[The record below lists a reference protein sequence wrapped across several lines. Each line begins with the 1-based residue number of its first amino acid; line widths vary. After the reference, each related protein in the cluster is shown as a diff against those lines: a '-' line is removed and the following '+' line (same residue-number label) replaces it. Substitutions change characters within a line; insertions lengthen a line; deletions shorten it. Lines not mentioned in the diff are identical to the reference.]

1 MTSSDSLR
9 PLRAGIAGYGL
20 AGRTFH
26 SRLLKGCGFDVQAI
40 LTNNEARIEQARND
54 FPEAKVL
61 STIESLVQLDLDLI
75 VVASANSVHAT
86 HAIAALRAGI
96 PVVIDKPMG
105 RTLVETESI
114 LDASAECGV
123 PFTVFFNRRWD
134 SDSLTIKRVLG
145 EGLIGE
151 VHRMDSRFE
160 RYRPALTPGSWREL
174 SSVQDG
180 GGLLLDLQTHLLS
193 VALDLFGPAQL
204 AHSSVKR
211 IRGAAD
217 DDVVLAILHSSG
229 VDSYLSA
236 SAVAGSP
243 GPRVRILGSKGALVI
258 SELDPQ
264 EALLREGIIPQNGKW
279 QVPTK
284 SRAYVHR
291 GDEVI
296 EIDSEN
302 GNYPD
307 YYNLV
312 SGALRGT
319 NPWPVS
325 EIDALAVAGL
335 IDEAREKSI
344 R

>member
-1 MTSSDSLR
+1 MTASTR
-9 PLRAGIAGYGL
+9 PLRVGIAGFGL
-20 AGRTFH
+20 AGRYFH
-26 SRLLKGCGFDVQAI
+26 SRLLKGCGFDIQSI
-40 LTNNEARIEQARND
+40 LTKNEGRIEQARSD
-54 FPEAKVL
+54 FPKAKVA
-61 STIESLVQLDLDLI
+61 STIEALVQQDLDLI

-86 HAIAALRAGI
+86 HAKAALRAGI

-114 LDASAECGV
+114 VAASRECGV

-134 SDSLTIKRVLG
+134 SDCLTIKRVLG

-160 RYRPALTPGSWREL
+160 RYRPALTPGSWREH

-193 VALDLFGPAQL
+193 VALDLFGPARL

-243 GPRVRILGSKGALVI
+243 GPRVRILGRQGALVI

-264 EALLREGIIPQNGKW
+264 EALLRGGIIPENGKW
-279 QVPTK
+279 EVPTK
-284 SRAYVHR
+284 SRAFLHR
-291 GDEVI
+291 GDDVTEV
-296 EIDSEN
+296 ESEN
-302 GNYPD
+302 GNYPEF
-307 YYNLV
+307 YNLV
-312 SGALRGT
+312 SGALRGL

-325 EIDALAVAGL
+325 GSDALAVAEL
-335 IDEAREKSI
+335 IDEARAKSS